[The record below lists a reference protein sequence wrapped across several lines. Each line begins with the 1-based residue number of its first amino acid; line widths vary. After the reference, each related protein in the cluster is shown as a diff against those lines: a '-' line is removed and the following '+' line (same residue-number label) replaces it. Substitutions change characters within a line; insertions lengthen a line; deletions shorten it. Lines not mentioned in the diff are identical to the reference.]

1 MVQRL
6 SLGRKIYLVFN
17 YTALLVLSVVCVL
30 PFINVLMISLSSSE
44 AVARGAVSLWPVD
57 FTLASYRYVLNQPA
71 FGRAFLITLQ
81 RVGVG
86 TALYM
91 FITVLTAYPLSQE
104 TEDFKGRNMY
114 TWFFVFTMIF
124 NGGLIPTYMV
134 VRFTGI
140 MDSLWALILPMAV
153 NVFNII
159 LMLNFFR
166 SLPRDLREAAFM
178 DGASHP
184 TVLFR
189 IYLPL
194 SLPSLATIT
203 LFTIVFHWNEWFY
216 GLIYMNRPE
225 NYPLQTFLQTVVINI
240 DFSRVTERDLD
251 LVALISNRTNRA
263 AQIFVATFP
272 ILLAYPFL
280 QRYFIKGIVLG
291 SVKG

>member
-1 MVQRL
+1 
-6 SLGRKIYLVFN
+6 
-17 YTALLVLSVVCVL
+17 
-30 PFINVLMISLSSSE
+30 
-44 AVARGAVSLWPVD
+44 
-57 FTLASYRYVLNQPA
+57 
-71 FGRAFLITLQ
+71 
-81 RVGVG
+81 
-86 TALYM
+86 
-91 FITVLTAYPLSQE
+91 
-104 TEDFKGRNMY
+104 
-114 TWFFVFTMIF
+114 
-124 NGGLIPTYMV
+124 MV

>member
-1 MVQRL
+1 VVQRL
-6 SLGRKIYLVFN
+6 SLGRKIYLAFN

>member
-1 MVQRL
+1 VVQRL
-6 SLGRKIYLVFN
+6 SLGRKIYLAFN

-104 TEDFKGRNMY
+104 TEDFKGRNIY

>member
-1 MVQRL
+1 MVQRQ
-6 SLGRKIYLVFN
+6 STGRKIFLACNFILL
-17 YTALLVLSVVCVL
+17 ALLSLLCIL
-30 PFINVLMISLSSSE
+30 PFVNVLMISLSSSD
-44 AVARGAVSLWPVD
+44 AVAGGAVSLWPVD

-71 FGRAFLITLQ
+71 FGRAFLITIQ
-81 RVGVG
+81 RVAAG
-86 TALYM
+86 TIIYM

-104 TEDFKGRNMY
+104 PEDFRGRGVY
-114 TWFFVFTMIF
+114 TWFFVFTMLF

-140 MDSLWALILPMAV
+140 MDTLWALILPTAV

-166 SLPRDLREAAFM
+166 TLPRDLREAAFI

-203 LFTIVFHWNEWFY
+203 LFTIVFHWNEWFF

-240 DFSRVTERDLD
+240 DFSTITERDLE
-251 LVALISNRTNRA
+251 LVSLISNRTNRA

-280 QRYFIKGIVLG
+280 QKYFIKGIVLG

>member
-6 SLGRKIYLVFN
+6 SLGRKIYLAFN

-104 TEDFKGRNMY
+104 TEDFKGRNIY

>member
-1 MVQRL
+1 
-6 SLGRKIYLVFN
+6 
-17 YTALLVLSVVCVL
+17 VCVL
-30 PFINVLMISLSSSE
+30 PFINVLMISLSSSD
-44 AVARGAVSLWPVD
+44 AVAGGAVSLWPVD
-57 FTLASYRYVLNQPA
+57 FTFASYRYVLNQQA
-71 FGRAFLITLQ
+71 FGRAFLVTIQ
-81 RVGVG
+81 RVAVG
-86 TALYM
+86 TAIFM

-104 TEDFKGRNMY
+104 PADFKGRSVY
-114 TWFFVFTMIF
+114 TWFFVFTMLF

-140 MDSLWALILPMAV
+140 MDSLWALILPMCV

-166 SLPRDLREAAFM
+166 TLPRDLREAAFM
-178 DGASHP
+178 DG

-240 DFSRVTERDLD
+240 DFSNITERDLD
-251 LVALISNRTNRA
+251 LVELISNRTNRA

-280 QRYFIKGIVLG
+280 QKYFIKGIVLG